1 MIEIYFQS
9 GYQNLIDMAEK
20 ASLDS
25 DEVFEAISHPL
36 RIRILKKLAKNRLG
50 FSELKRAVNVE
61 SSGALDFHLKKMQ
74 SLIETDS
81 DGRYV
86 LNAKGS
92 AALEAIRVIE
102 QHGWQRRSFLLNL
115 LVYILLNIWA
125 LAAFYFSAYSL
136 IVFATSTLWIAFYS
150 YWIFIRRRVSLR
162 QK

>member
-1 MIEIYFQS
+1 
-9 GYQNLIDMAEK
+9 MAEK
-20 ASLDS
+20 ASLNS
-25 DEVFEAISHPL
+25 GEVFDAISHPL
-36 RIRILKKLAKNRLG
+36 RIRILKELAKKPLS

-74 SLIETDS
+74 SLIEADS
-81 DGRYV
+81 DGRYI

-102 QHGWQRRSFLLNL
+102 QHGWQKRSFSLNL

-125 LAAFYFSAYSL
+125 LATFSFSAYSL

-150 YWIFIRRRVSLR
+150 YWTFIRRRVSLG